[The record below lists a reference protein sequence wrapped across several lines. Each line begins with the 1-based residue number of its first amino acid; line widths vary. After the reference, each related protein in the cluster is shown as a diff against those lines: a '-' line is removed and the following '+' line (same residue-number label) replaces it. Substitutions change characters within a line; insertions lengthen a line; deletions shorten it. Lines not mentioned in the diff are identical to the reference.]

1 MFDSN
6 LSYWSGHFL
15 SLDFEYLYKQ
25 ENNILLLNAEH
36 GNSSIFL
43 ENSTFVGLVTHL
55 VHVWSYG
62 DCFHFSSN
70 PEDSFLILL
79 DSAAHSPVDLSLLAM
94 FSALAT
100 FLVSSDSS
108 SSCVLECKCSS
119 GFVFTPWPLPSFCLL
134 PLGKPHTC
142 PPIPHARPWLWC
154 LSFTALILIH
164 TLTLTKACYLLQ
176 SSCGHMQCSSAS
188 QTQLDFFFL
197 SSALVSQAII
207 FFWLNFQS
215 LKGPLGSPSH
225 LIWKFYNLSLPL

>member
-1 MFDSN
+1 MKTPWKVLLGLLGVAALVTIITVPIVLLSKDEAAADSRRTYS
-6 LSYWSGHFL
+6 LADYLKSTFRVKSY
-15 SLDFEYLYKQ
+15 SLWWVSDFEYLYKQ

-108 SSCVLECKCSS
+108 SSCVLE
-119 GFVFTPWPLPSFCLL
+119 
-134 PLGKPHTC
+134 
-142 PPIPHARPWLWC
+142 
-154 LSFTALILIH
+154 
-164 TLTLTKACYLLQ
+164 
-176 SSCGHMQCSSAS
+176 
-188 QTQLDFFFL
+188 
-197 SSALVSQAII
+197 
-207 FFWLNFQS
+207 
-215 LKGPLGSPSH
+215 
-225 LIWKFYNLSLPL
+225 